1 MAIAE
6 AEIRPRAGGEGEP
19 PQRPTDD
26 EPIARYFI
34 YSGAFWLALN
44 ILAGIVLSVFL
55 YSPPVIQ
62 QLVPDALKAAIN
74 FGRLRPFHVWLGIFG
89 WVSMVWIGSML
100 YLTCRLTRA
109 RLAWPGLARTLLYA
123 WNGAMLGAAIT
134 FPLGYTQGRE
144 YAELTWPLSL
154 LLEACFIALAAIIW
168 RTVAQREE
176 PRIFV
181 SVWLF
186 MISSFMTPIV
196 YAVGNKLW
204 DPSGAYTGMND
215 AIINYFYVHNLFNA
229 WFTTAAFGLV
239 FYMLPRFTGNKLYS
253 HRLAMWGFTSVW
265 TGQHHALYSPAPDW
279 LQIVSVSFSILTV
292 IPNAALLG
300 NWWFTMKGAWSQ
312 LRENLPLRWLTVGMI
327 FYLFTCLQGV
337 AQSFRTFN
345 SLVHLTN
352 WVVGHSHLAFVA
364 DYSFFAFG
372 LIYYLIPRMVGRPL
386 SLRLRRAAEWHF
398 WVSLVGITA
407 FMYTLWFMGLEQGRD
422 WAMGVPFVA
431 TVRNL
436 HAWFF
441 VRLLSGVVL
450 GFGQVIFLYVFVRFV
465 TARKAAAE
473 A

>member
-1 MAIAE
+1 M
-6 AEIRPRAGGEGEP
+6 
-19 PQRPTDD
+19 
-26 EPIARYFI
+26 
-34 YSGAFWLALN
+34 
-44 ILAGIVLSVFL
+44 
-55 YSPPVIQ
+55 
-62 QLVPDALKAAIN
+62 
-74 FGRLRPFHVWLGIFG
+74 
-89 WVSMVWIGSML
+89 
-100 YLTCRLTRA
+100 
-109 RLAWPGLARTLLYA
+109 
-123 WNGAMLGAAIT
+123 
-134 FPLGYTQGRE
+134 
-144 YAELTWPLSL
+144 
-154 LLEACFIALAAIIW
+154 
-168 RTVAQREE
+168 
-176 PRIFV
+176 
-181 SVWLF
+181 
-186 MISSFMTPIV
+186 
-196 YAVGNKLW
+196 
-204 DPSGAYTGMND
+204 
-215 AIINYFYVHNLFNA
+215 
-229 WFTTAAFGLV
+229 
-239 FYMLPRFTGNKLYS
+239 
-253 HRLAMWGFTSVW
+253 
-265 TGQHHALYSPAPDW
+265 
-279 LQIVSVSFSILTV
+279 SFSILTV